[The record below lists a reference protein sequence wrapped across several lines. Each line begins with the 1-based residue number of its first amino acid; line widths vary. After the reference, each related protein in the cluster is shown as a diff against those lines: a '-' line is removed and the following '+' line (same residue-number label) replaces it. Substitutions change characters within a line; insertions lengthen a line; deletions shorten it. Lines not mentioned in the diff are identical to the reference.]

1 MKLKFKRF
9 SLADWKLW
17 KKFLL
22 LGVLVLPMVGLPTY
36 YYGKKTWAEIDATK
50 REISGLANVSATIQL
65 LRQVQQHSA
74 RSLIFLT
81 GVDAD
86 PKPLEAIQA
95 QVKTLTEQLERE
107 VERTEDGRIQG
118 AWLEIKTQWPT
129 LTALVTAKSM
139 DVDGSYA
146 DHGELSRKVIY
157 LNELFLDY
165 YKLSLDPDE
174 QSALLIRNVFI
185 DFPAATEP
193 LTRIQGLA
201 AVQLMRSE
209 ARIADPKSAAAPSS
223 ATERAA
229 LVTSITDAQGRV
241 DQAGRGMVKAFQ
253 MLPDLKSEMEQP
265 ARQKIRAANSLAD
278 TARAEVL
285 NTDKPSLRPMEFFEK
300 AGKDIDGLYEW
311 IDFASKA
318 LERELNAK
326 ADRLQQTAI
335 YAGLQIVLLFVLGG
349 ALGFFI
355 VRNVTST
362 VRALQLA
369 VDKVRGG
376 DVTGLANIQGNDE
389 VGSLGRTV
397 NTLLQD
403 RIAGQ
408 KKAEEENAQLN
419 KSVIELMQ
427 TVFQLSNRDLTAHA
441 NVDETVIGTVAS
453 SINQLT
459 GETNKV
465 LGQVSRIAG
474 NVNRASAQVK
484 AQAELVQKNA
494 KHESAEVSHMV
505 DDLSAAVTQMDL
517 IATLAGDT
525 NVAAESA
532 SQATNAALDRVKETV
547 AGMEGIRETIAETE
561 KRIKRLG
568 ERSQEISGIIG
579 LINTIAERT
588 HVLALNAAMQAAIA
602 GDAGRGFAVV
612 AEEVQRLAESSRN
625 ATSQIATLINN
636 IQIETN
642 ETIGT
647 VNRTISQVV
656 DGSELAKRAGDQ
668 MRETQRISNNL
679 ASLVQR
685 IAAGTDAQNQVA
697 VGLRN
702 RISEIGRSSEATSH
716 QIEEQAT
723 ETAGPGGSSHASSI
737 RQFPCSNFRARC
749 WSRIRRRLRLFRK
762 NLCRQQLDVMVTG
775 PALMPAPH

>member
-1 MKLKFKRF
+1 MKLKFDRF
-9 SLADWKLW
+9 SLANWKLW

-22 LGVLVLPMVGLPTY
+22 LGLLVLPMVGLPTY
-36 YYGKKTWAEIDATK
+36 YYGMKTWAEIDTTK
-50 REISGLANVSATIQL
+50 REVSGLATVSATIQL
-65 LRQVQQHSA
+65 LRQVQQHGA
-74 RSLIFLT
+74 RSMIFLA
-81 GVDAD
+81 GIDAS
-86 PKPLEAIQA
+86 PQPLEAIQA
-95 QVKTLTEQLERE
+95 KAKILIEQLERE
-107 VERTEDGRIQG
+107 VERAEEGRIQG
-118 AWLEIKTQWPT
+118 AWLDVKTQWPT
-129 LTALVTAKSM
+129 LTALVMSKSM
-139 DVDGSYA
+139 DVEGAFA
-146 DHGELSRKVIY
+146 DHGELSRKVFY
-157 LNELFLDY
+157 LSELLLDY

-174 QSALLIRNVFI
+174 QTALLIRSVYI
-185 DFPAATEP
+185 DMPAATEP
-193 LTRIQGLA
+193 LSRIQGLA
-201 AVQLMRSE
+201 TVQLMRAE
-209 ARIADPKSAAAPSS
+209 ARVADPKAVLPA

-229 LVTSITDAQGRV
+229 LAANIADAQGRIE
-241 DQAGRGMVKAFQ
+241 QAGRGMIKAFQ
-253 MLPDLKSEMEQP
+253 MLPSLKEAMEQD
-265 ARQKIRAANSLAD
+265 ARQKIRTANSVAE
-278 TARAEVL
+278 TARTEVM
-285 NTDKPSLRPMEFFEK
+285 NADKATLRPMEFFEK
-300 AGKDIDGLYEW
+300 SEQGIDGLYGW
-311 IDFASKA
+311 IDAAAKA
-318 LERELNAK
+318 LEAELNAK
-326 ADRLQQTAI
+326 ADRLRQTAI
-335 YAGLQIVLLFVLGG
+335 YAGLQIVLLFAMGG

-376 DVTGLANIQGNDE
+376 DETGLANIKGNDE

-403 RIAGQ
+403 RIAAQ

-484 AQAELVQKNA
+484 TQAELVQKNA
-494 KHESAEVSHMV
+494 KNASAEVSHMV
-505 DDLSAAVTQMDL
+505 DDLSDAVTQMDL

-668 MRETQRISNNL
+668 MRETQRIASNL

-697 VGLRN
+697 AELKN
-702 RISEIGRSSEATSH
+702 RISKIGRSSEQTSM

-723 ETAGPGGSSHASSI
+723 ETAALAEAA
-737 RQFPCSNFRARC
+737 RQLNSAISVFKLP
-749 WSRIRRRLRLFRK
+749 
-762 NLCRQQLDVMVTG
+762 RQVLESDTAALAVVPKEPL
-775 PALMPAPH
+775 PAAA

>member
-1 MKLKFKRF
+1 MKLKFKQF
-9 SLADWKLW
+9 SLANWKLW

-22 LGVLVLPMVGLPTY
+22 LGLLVLPMVGLPTY
-36 YYGKKTWAEIDATK
+36 YYGMKTWAEIDATK
-50 REISGLANVSATIQL
+50 REISGIANVSTTIQL
-65 LRQVQQHSA
+65 LKQVQQHGA
-74 RSLIFLT
+74 RALVFLT
-81 GVDAD
+81 GIDEN
-86 PKPLEAIQA
+86 PQPLEAIHA
-95 QVKTLTEQLERE
+95 RVKVLTEQLERE
-107 VERTEDGRIQG
+107 VELTQDSRIQG
-118 AWLEIKTQWPT
+118 AWLDVKTQWPT
-129 LTALVTAKSM
+129 LTALVLAKSM
-139 DVDGSYA
+139 EVEGSFA
-146 DHGELSRKVIY
+146 DHAEMSRKVTY

-165 YKLSLDPDE
+165 YKLSLDPE
-174 QSALLIRNVFI
+174 EKTALLIRNVFI

-193 LTRIQGLA
+193 LAKIQGLA
-201 AVQLMRSE
+201 AVQLMRAE
-209 ARIADPKSAAAPSS
+209 ARVADPKSAPPVS

-229 LVTSITDAQGRV
+229 LAASIADAQGRIE
-241 DQAGRGMVKAFQ
+241 QAGRGMIKTFQ
-253 MLPDLKSEMEQP
+253 MLPALKETMEQP
-265 ARQKIRAANSLAD
+265 GRQKIRAANAIAD
-278 TARAEVL
+278 TARAEAL
-285 NTDKPSLRPMEFFEK
+285 NTDKSTLRPMEFFDK
-300 AGKDIDGLYEW
+300 TGKDIEGLYEW
-311 IDFASKA
+311 IDVATKS
-318 LERELNAK
+318 LEAELLAK

-362 VRALQLA
+362 VRTLQVA

-376 DVTGLANIQGNDE
+376 DESGLANITGNDE

-494 KHESAEVSHMV
+494 KNESAEVSHMV
-505 DDLSAAVTQMDL
+505 DDLSAAVTQMNL

-532 SQATNAALDRVKETV
+532 TQATNAALDRVKETV

-668 MRETQRISNNL
+668 MRETQRIASNL

-697 VGLRN
+697 VELKN
-702 RISEIGRSSEATSH
+702 RISEIGRSSEETSQ

-723 ETAGPGGSSHASSI
+723 ETAALAEAA
-737 RQFPCSNFRARC
+737 RQLNSAISVFKLP
-749 WSRIRRRLRLFRK
+749 
-762 NLCRQQLDVMVTG
+762 RQVLESDTAALAVVPKEPL
-775 PALMPAPH
+775 PAAA

>member
-36 YYGKKTWAEIDATK
+36 YYGVKTWAEIDATK
-50 REISGLANVSATIQL
+50 REIGGLATVSATIQL
-65 LRQVQQHSA
+65 LRQVQQHGS
-74 RSLIFLT
+74 RSLIFLS
-81 GVDAD
+81 GIDAN
-86 PKPLEAIQA
+86 PQPLEAIQA
-95 QVKTLTEQLERE
+95 QIKTLSDQMERE

-118 AWLEIKTQWPT
+118 AWLEVKAQWPT
-129 LTALVTAKSM
+129 LTALVMSKSM
-139 DVDGSYA
+139 DIESA
-146 DHGELSRKVIY
+146 FTDHAELGRKVSY

-174 QSALLIRNVFI
+174 KTALLIRNVFI
-185 DFPAATEP
+185 DVPAATEP
-193 LTRIQGLA
+193 MARIQGLA
-201 AVQLMRSE
+201 AVQLMRAE
-209 ARIADPKSAAAPSS
+209 ARLADPKSAVATPAA
-223 ATERAA
+223 ERAA
-229 LVTSITDAQGRV
+229 LAANIAEAQGRIE
-241 DQAGRGMVKAFQ
+241 QAGRGMIKTFL
-253 MLPDLKSEMEQP
+253 MLPALKETMEQP
-265 ARQKIRAANSLAD
+265 ARQKIRAANGLAD
-278 TARAEVL
+278 TARVEAL
-285 NTDKPSLRPMEFFEK
+285 NTDKPSLRPMEFYEK
-300 AGKDIDGLYEW
+300 AGKDIDGFYEW
-311 IDFASKA
+311 IESASKV
-318 LERELNAK
+318 LDDELHAK
-326 ADRLQQTAI
+326 AERLGQTAI
-335 YAGLQIVLLFVLGG
+335 YAGLQIVLLFTLGG

-369 VDKVRGG
+369 VDKVRSG
-376 DVTGLANIQGNDE
+376 DETGLASIQGNDE

-397 NTLLQD
+397 NSLLQD
-403 RIAGQ
+403 RIAAQ
-408 KKAEEENAQLN
+408 KKAEEENVQLN

-494 KHESAEVSHMV
+494 KNESAEVSHMV
-505 DDLSAAVTQMDL
+505 DDLTDAVTQMNL

-625 ATSQIATLINN
+625 ATSQIATLISN

-668 MRETQRISNNL
+668 MRETQRIASNL
-679 ASLVQR
+679 ADLVQR

-697 VGLRN
+697 MELKN
-702 RISEIGRSSEATSH
+702 RISEIGRSSEQTSQ
-716 QIEEQAT
+716 QIEVQAA
-723 ETAGPGGSSHASSI
+723 ETAALAEAA
-737 RQFPCSNFRARC
+737 RQLNSAISVFKLP
-749 WSRIRRRLRLFRK
+749 
-762 NLCRQQLDVMVTG
+762 RQVVESDTA
-775 PALMPAPH
+775 ALSVVANAPMPAAA

>member
-1 MKLKFKRF
+1 MKLKFKGF

-36 YYGKKTWAEIDATK
+36 YYGVKTWAEIDATQ
-50 REISGLANVSATIQL
+50 REISGIANVSTTVQL
-65 LRQVQQHSA
+65 LRQVQQHGA

-81 GVDAD
+81 GIDESPQA
-86 PKPLEAIQA
+86 LEAIHA

-107 VERTEDGRIQG
+107 VERTEDSRIQG
-118 AWLEIKTQWPT
+118 AWLDVKTQWPT
-129 LTALVTAKSM
+129 LTALVLAKSM
-139 DVDGSYA
+139 EVEGSFA
-146 DHGELSRKVIY
+146 DHAELSRKVFY

-174 QSALLIRNVFI
+174 KTALLIRNVFI

-193 LTRIQGLA
+193 LAKIQGLA
-201 AVQLMRSE
+201 AVQLMRAE
-209 ARIADPKSAAAPSS
+209 ERLAAPKTAPPLS
-223 ATERAA
+223 ATERASLA
-229 LVTSITDAQGRV
+229 TSIADAQGRIE
-241 DQAGRGMVKAFQ
+241 QAGRGMIKTFQ
-253 MLPDLKSEMEQP
+253 MLPALKETMEQP
-265 ARQKIRAANSLAD
+265 GRQKIRAANAIAD
-278 TARAEVL
+278 TARAEAL
-285 NTDKPSLRPMEFFEK
+285 NTDKPTLRPMEFFDRTSKE
-300 AGKDIDGLYEW
+300 IDGLYEW
-311 IDFASKA
+311 IDIATKS
-318 LERELNAK
+318 LEAELNAK
-326 ADRLQQTAI
+326 ADRLHQTAI
-335 YAGLQIVLLFVLGG
+335 YAGLQIVLLFMLGG

-362 VRALQLA
+362 VRALQVA

-376 DVTGLANIQGNDE
+376 DETGLANIKGNDE

-494 KHESAEVSHMV
+494 KNESAEVSHMV
-505 DDLSAAVTQMDL
+505 DDLSDAVTQMNL

-568 ERSQEISGIIG
+568 ERSQEISGIIS

-668 MRETQRISNNL
+668 MRETQRIASNL
-679 ASLVQR
+679 ANLVQR

-697 VGLRN
+697 IELKN
-702 RISEIGRSSEATSH
+702 RISEIGRSSEETSQ
-716 QIEEQAT
+716 QIEEQAA
-723 ETAGPGGSSHASSI
+723 ETAALAEAARQLNSAISVFKLPRQVLESDTASLAVV
-737 RQFPCSNFRARC
+737 PKEP
-749 WSRIRRRLRLFRK
+749 L
-762 NLCRQQLDVMVTG
+762 
-775 PALMPAPH
+775 PAAA

>member
-22 LGVLVLPMVGLPTY
+22 LGLLVLPMVGLPTY
-36 YYGKKTWAEIDATK
+36 FYGVKTWAEIETTK
-50 REISGLANVSATIQL
+50 REISGLATVSATIRL
-65 LRQVQQHSA
+65 LRQVQQHGA
-74 RSLIFLT
+74 RSLVFLT
-81 GVDAD
+81 GIDAN
-86 PKPLEAIQA
+86 PQPLEAIQA
-95 QVKTLTEQLERE
+95 QVKILTDQLELE
-107 VERTEDGRIQG
+107 VERTQDGRIQG
-118 AWLEIKTQWPT
+118 AWLEVKTQWPT
-129 LTALVTAKSM
+129 ITALVMAKSM
-139 DVDGSYA
+139 DVEGSFA

-157 LNELFLDY
+157 LNELFLDF

-174 QSALLIRNVFI
+174 QTALLIRNVFI
-185 DFPAATEP
+185 ESPAATEP
-193 LTRIQGLA
+193 MAKIQGLS
-201 AVQLMRSE
+201 AVLLMRAE
-209 ARIADPKSAAAPSS
+209 MRIADPKTAPPVS

-229 LVTSITDAQGRV
+229 LAASIADAQGRV
-241 DQAGRGMVKAFQ
+241 DQVGRGMIKTFQ
-253 MLPDLKSEMEQP
+253 MFPALKEAEEQT
-265 ARQKIRAANSLAD
+265 ARQKVRSANALAD
-278 TARAEVL
+278 SARDEVL
-285 NTDKPSLRPMEFFEK
+285 STDKPTLRPMEFFEK
-300 AGKDIDGLYEW
+300 AGKEIDGFYGW
-311 IDFASKA
+311 IEVASKA
-318 LERELNAK
+318 LEVELNAK
-326 ADRLQQTAI
+326 ADRLSQRAL
-335 YAGLQIVLLFVLGG
+335 YAGLEITMLFMLGG

-362 VRALQLA
+362 VRALQVA
-369 VDKVRGG
+369 VDKVRSG
-376 DVTGLANIQGNDE
+376 DEKGLANITGNDE

-494 KHESAEVSHMV
+494 AHESAEVSHMV
-505 DDLSAAVTQMDL
+505 NDLTDAVTQMNL

-532 SQATNAALDRVKETV
+532 SQATDAALDRVKETV

-679 ASLVQR
+679 SDLVQR
-685 IAAGTDAQNQVA
+685 IAAGTDAQNKVA
-697 VGLRN
+697 MGLKT
-702 RISEIGRSSEATSH
+702 RISEIGRSSEQTSQ
-716 QIEEQAT
+716 QIGEQAM
-723 ETAGPGGSSHASSI
+723 ETAALAEAA
-737 RQFPCSNFRARC
+737 RQLNSAISVFKLP
-749 WSRIRRRLRLFRK
+749 
-762 NLCRQQLDVMVTG
+762 RQALESDTATLSVVPEPL
-775 PALMPAPH
+775 PAAA